1 MSEPKLQDM
10 GDYNTLSGEKRRIVW
25 AVILAGLIIGT
36 IYLAARMY
44 FVPND
49 MIQTNDSITKVP
61 AVQKGTGV
69 TR

>member
-1 MSEPKLQDM
+1 MSEPRLQDM
-10 GDYNTLSGEKRRIVW
+10 GDYNTLAGEKRRIVW

-36 IYLAARMY
+36 IYFAARMY
-44 FVPND
+44 FVPDD
-49 MIQTNDSITKVP
+49 MIKTDDSIVKVP